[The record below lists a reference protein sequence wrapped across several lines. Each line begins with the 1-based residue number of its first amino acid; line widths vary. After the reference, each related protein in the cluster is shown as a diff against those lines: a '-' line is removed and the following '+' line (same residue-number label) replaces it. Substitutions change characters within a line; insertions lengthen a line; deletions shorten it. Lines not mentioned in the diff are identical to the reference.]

1 MVYEVISSALISIGA
16 VLLAYG
22 FYAARELRQTL
33 GTGELKEAWD
43 YLSVLILFFIAAY
56 IAFLGFMFNVLL
68 PSVEIS
74 PTASLMLAIVFSL
87 GGGFV
92 AATAHFNYKAFR

>member
-1 MVYEVISSALISIGA
+1 MVYEAISSVLIFIGA
-16 VLLAYG
+16 GLLAYG
-22 FYAARELRQTL
+22 FYSARKLRQTL

-43 YLSVLILFFIAAY
+43 YLSILIVFFIVAY
-56 IAFLGFMFNVLL
+56 VVFLGFMYDIVL

-74 PTASLMLAIVFSL
+74 PIAGLMLSVIFSL

-92 AATAHFNYKAFR
+92 AATAHFNYTAFR